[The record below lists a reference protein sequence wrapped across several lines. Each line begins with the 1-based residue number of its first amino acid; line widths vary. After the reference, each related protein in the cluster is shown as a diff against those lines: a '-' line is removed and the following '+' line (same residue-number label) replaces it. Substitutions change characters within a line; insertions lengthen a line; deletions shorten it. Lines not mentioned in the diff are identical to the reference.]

1 MGIDYEN
8 VNSFEKYQYEL
19 FIPNFFKLNKE
30 EEIKDNLKPINLE
43 YSKMANNSSSKNNT
57 KLKNSN
63 ISKSRKSTLDL
74 DEFETDKN
82 KITPKKEDKIKDLFI
97 DPVNSPFF
105 SSKKEINI
113 FNKDEYYLVINEQD
127 IIRKKYYSK
136 LIYKNIWNPGKKTKK
151 HNSLFIFDWD
161 DTLFPTSYLIKQGII
176 DQENLPE
183 ELNNILNILENN
195 IINILNFAVNKGDV
209 YIITNSNMSWFI
221 YSFDKYFPNLKNLL
235 EKINIISARDEYENI
250 YPGQNKLWKEK
261 AFLNLRNDINTNLVT
276 NIICLGDSVI
286 ELEAG
291 KILGSKLNES
301 FVKKIKFKE
310 NPEIEDLIKQLN
322 LINDKIGYIYSKP
335 KNLFVTIEQK
345 Y

>member
-8 VNSFEKYQYEL
+8 INNFEKYQYEL
-19 FIPNFFKLNKE
+19 FLPNFLKSNKE
-30 EEIKDNLKPINLE
+30 EKIQNKLKSIHLE
-43 YSKMANNSSSKNNT
+43 YSKIKNISTSKNNISI
-57 KLKNSN
+57 KNS
-63 ISKSRKSTLDL
+63 SRRSTLDG
-74 DEFETDKN
+74 DELEADKI
-82 KITPKKEDKIKDLFI
+82 KCIPKKKDKIKDLFI
-97 DPVNSPFF
+97 NPDNSPFF

-136 LIYKNIWNPGKKTKK
+136 LIYKNIWLPGAKTKK
-151 HNSLFIFDWD
+151 YNSLFIFDWD
-161 DTLFPTSYLIKQGII
+161 DTLFPTSFLVKEGII
-176 DQENLPE
+176 DEESLPE
-183 ELNNILNILENN
+183 ELNNNFNILEKI
-195 IINILNFAVNKGDV
+195 IINILNFSVNKGDV
-209 YIITNSNMSWFI
+209 YIITNSSMSWFK
-221 YSFDKYFPNLKNLL
+221 YSFDNYFPNLKHLL

-250 YPGQNKLWKEK
+250 YPGKNKLWKEK
-261 AFLNLRNDINTNLVT
+261 AFLNLRKYINTNLVT

-322 LINDKIGYIYSKP
+322 LIADKIEYIYSKP
-335 KNLFVTIEQK
+335 KNLFITIEQK

>member
-1 MGIDYEN
+1 M
-8 VNSFEKYQYEL
+8 EKLGY
-19 FIPNFFKLNKE
+19 
-30 EEIKDNLKPINLE
+30 
-43 YSKMANNSSSKNNT
+43 
-57 KLKNSN
+57 
-63 ISKSRKSTLDL
+63 
-74 DEFETDKN
+74 
-82 KITPKKEDKIKDLFI
+82 
-97 DPVNSPFF
+97 
-105 SSKKEINI
+105 
-113 FNKDEYYLVINEQD
+113 
-127 IIRKKYYSK
+127 
-136 LIYKNIWNPGKKTKK
+136 
-151 HNSLFIFDWD
+151 
-161 DTLFPTSYLIKQGII
+161 
-176 DQENLPE
+176 
-183 ELNNILNILENN
+183 
-195 IINILNFAVNKGDV
+195 V

-335 KNLFVTIEQK
+335 KNLFITIEQK